1 LSPFLRQITFYL
13 VIALVVFAL
22 LATFNTG
29 SPPEEIRYDQFIR
42 KIENGD
48 VSEVVIFGN
57 DVEAVLVDGSEVVTV
72 RPEDHNLTALL
83 LENDIH
89 YETNKARSPAWWQS
103 ALTYMI
109 PFLLIIGIFFFFMNQ
124 SQGGGNKVMNFGKS
138 RARLQEGDKKKV
150 TFQDVAGA
158 DEERAELSEVVDF
171 LKDPRKYIEIGA
183 RIPKGILLVGPPGT
197 GKTLLARAVAG
208 EAGVPFF
215 SISGSDFVEMFVGV
229 GASRVRDMFE
239 NAKKNSPC
247 IVFIDEIDA
256 VGRQRGAGLGG
267 GHDEREQTLNQ
278 LLVEMDGFD
287 VNEGIIIVAATNRPD
302 ILDPALLRPGRFD
315 REITV
320 GLPDVNGREEIL
332 KVHTRNKPLAEEVDL
347 KILARGTPGFTG
359 ADLENVVNEAALLTA
374 RVSEKLISMKSMEEA
389 IERVVAGTQKKSRVI
404 SAFEKKI
411 VAYHEAGHALVGYLL
426 PHTDPVHKVSIIP
439 RGRAGG
445 YTLMFPEEDRYY
457 MTKTEL
463 LDRVSTLL
471 GGRVA
476 EKLVLND
483 ISTGAQNDLER
494 ATSIVRQ
501 MIMEYGMSDTLGPI
515 TLGKKHDQVFL
526 GRDLARDR
534 DYSEEIAKSIDQEI
548 RKTIDNCYQQAQD
561 ILEKERDKLE
571 RIAQALLEKET
582 LDANEIKALVEG
594 RALPEKESEKEQDK
608 QGSSVIDEKKDD
620 DQAEPYSEDEIK
632 EAAVKT
638 EKIEVIKDKNEQRAS
653 FHQRAGQK
661 DSNS

>member
-1 LSPFLRQITFYL
+1 
-13 VIALVVFAL
+13 
-22 LATFNTG
+22 
-29 SPPEEIRYDQFIR
+29 
-42 KIENGD
+42 
-48 VSEVVIFGN
+48 
-57 DVEAVLVDGSEVVTV
+57 
-72 RPEDHNLTALL
+72 
-83 LENDIH
+83 
-89 YETNKARSPAWWQS
+89 
-103 ALTYMI
+103 
-109 PFLLIIGIFFFFMNQ
+109 
-124 SQGGGNKVMNFGKS
+124 MNFGKS
-138 RARLQEGDKKKV
+138 RARLQEGEKKKV

-287 VNEGIIIVAATNRPD
+287 VNEGIILLAATNRPD

-320 GLPDVNGREEIL
+320 GLPDVRGREDIL
-332 KVHTRNKPLAEEVDL
+332 KVHSRNKPLSEEVDL
-347 KILARGTPGFTG
+347 KVLARGTPGFTG
-359 ADLENVVNEAALLTA
+359 ADLENVINEAALLTA
-374 RVSEKLISMKSMEEA
+374 RVSGKKVGMKEMEEA

-404 SAFEKKI
+404 SPFEKKI

-457 MTKTEL
+457 MTRSEL

-501 MIMEYGMSDTLGPI
+501 MIMEYGMSDALGPI

-526 GRDLARDR
+526 GRDLGRDR
-534 DYSEEIAKSIDQEI
+534 DYSEEIAKAIDQEI

-561 ILEKERDKLE
+561 ILENERDKLE
-571 RIAQALLEKET
+571 LLAQALLERET
-582 LDANEIKALVEG
+582 IDAVEIKMLMEG
-594 RALPEKESEKEQDK
+594 RPLPPMESPDSAGKEADQPGGTESE
-608 QGSSVIDEKKDD
+608 
-620 DQAEPYSEDEIK
+620 SEVSKNADAASDIKIK

-638 EKIEVIKDKNEQRAS
+638 EKIEVVKKKEDRRAS
-653 FHQRAGQK
+653 FQQRAGQK
-661 DSNS
+661 EKPK